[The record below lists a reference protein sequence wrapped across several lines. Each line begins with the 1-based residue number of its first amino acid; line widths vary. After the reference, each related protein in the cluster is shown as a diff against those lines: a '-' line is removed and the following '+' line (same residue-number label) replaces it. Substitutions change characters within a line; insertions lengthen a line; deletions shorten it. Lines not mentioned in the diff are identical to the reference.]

1 MERRDAADPRPRFHR
16 VRTGKGEAFVG
27 MLLLGGITSRPEMT
41 NVVIALAGGV
51 PDLTV
56 NNLPGPWWTR

>member
-1 MERRDAADPRPRFHR
+1 
-16 VRTGKGEAFVG
+16 